1 MSQMLAE
8 IKRIVLED
16 VSNRITQYDVM
27 YEAITNSIHANSTE
41 IKCFLQ
47 TNNHVLNEDGVELA
61 SRKVDSITIVDNGN
75 GLNKE
80 NYKSFCKYRT
90 EHNKELGCK
99 GVGRF
104 IFLKVYKNA
113 KYESLLLKEQEKRT
127 VTFDFDFDTENIKIE
142 PVKVDVNSTQI
153 QLTSLTQQY
162 YDQEK
167 QIDRRVTLN
176 LEAIREKVLW
186 NLIPT
191 LYFYKKKGVTIE
203 IDFIDQ
209 NSQESVKIT
218 DADIPDFIDKDFVV
232 SDNDGAN
239 YKFIL
244 HYQIKNEKGKL
255 NTFYCA
261 NNRTVCDFSEK
272 DLKITLPHG
281 YSGFF
286 LLEGDYLNS
295 HVNNERN
302 EFDVFPIRTDVYS
315 TLSWEMINNS
325 LKNEISSLVKKVIP
339 DTEKVNAQKL
349 ANIQEERPYLINYI
363 DDKDIDMAGFLDKK
377 HIIEKA
383 KKRFDN
389 AKEKVLAHSGKETYS
404 DAELNEAIQITQNEL
419 VAYIFDRAQV
429 LERLKKMVDDKEK
442 VEKIIHNLFME
453 KNSVDDYFCIGKN
466 NLWLLDDRFTSYS
479 YAASDKRIKDV
490 LKGIGEDSDEVDNV
504 NDKPDLSLFFSHNP
518 QNTQRLKSV
527 LIEIKPFDYANKS
540 DRKKHAGIQQLVDY
554 VKAFKTKEN
563 IEEIFAFLITD
574 VDTKL
579 AERLKNDDY
588 TPLFSTEAP
597 IFHRFFKD
605 LGISIYV
612 ISAKT
617 LILDAEARNKVF
629 LDIIKKQS
637 RLNKILSTF
646 IIESPA
652 ETNE

>member
-16 VSNRITQYDVM
+16 VSSRITQYDVL
-27 YEAITNSIHANSTE
+27 YEAITNSIHANSTK
-41 IKCFLQ
+41 IDCVLQ
-47 TNNHVLNEDGVELA
+47 TNNHILNEDGVEIA
-61 SRKVDSITIVDNGN
+61 KRKLDNITVMDNGD
-75 GLNKE
+75 GLNKD

-90 EHNKELGCK
+90 EYNKEFGCK

-113 KYESLLLKEQEKRT
+113 KYVSRLLKDQEEKNF
-127 VTFDFDFDTENIKIE
+127 TFDFDFDTENIKVE
-142 PVKVDVNSTQI
+142 KSKVEANSTQI

-162 YDQEK
+162 FDQEK
-167 QIDRRVTLN
+167 QIDRRIPLD
-176 LEAIREKVLW
+176 LEVIKEKVLW

-203 IDFIDQ
+203 INFVDQ
-209 NSQESVKIT
+209 NSAETVKIT
-218 DADIPDFIDKDFVV
+218 EADIPDFIDKPFVV
-232 SDNDGAN
+232 ADRENVKYN
-239 YKFIL
+239 FTL
-244 HYQIKNEKGKL
+244 HYQLKNEKGKL

-272 DLKITLPHG
+272 DLKISLPFG

-302 EFDVFPIRTDVYS
+302 EFDIFPIRTDVYS
-315 TLSWEMINNS
+315 TLSWEMINS
-325 LKNEISSLVKKVIP
+325 ALKNEITSLVKKSIP
-339 DTEKVNAQKL
+339 DTEKINAEKL
-349 ANIQEERPYLINYI
+349 ASIQEERPYLINYI
-363 DDKDIDMAGFLDKK
+363 DEKDIDMAGFLDKK
-377 HIIEKA
+377 HIIDKA
-383 KKRFDN
+383 KKNFDV
-389 AKEKVLAHSGKETYS
+389 AKEKLIAHSGKENYS
-404 DAELNEAIQITQNEL
+404 DADLNEAIQITQNEL

-442 VEKIIHNLFME
+442 IEKIIHNLFME
-453 KNSVDDYFCIGKN
+453 KSTTDDYFCIGKN

-490 LKGIGEDSDEVDNV
+490 LKDIGEDSEGVENPG
-504 NDKPDLSLFFSHNP
+504 DKPDLSLFFSHNP
-518 QNTQRLKSV
+518 QEPQSLKSV
-527 LIEIKPFDYANKS
+527 LIEIKPFDYSDKS

-574 VDTKL
+574 VDAKL
-579 AERLKNDDY
+579 AERLKGDDY
-588 TPLFSTEAP
+588 TPLFSTQAP
-597 IFHRFFKD
+597 IFHRFFKE

-637 RLNKILSTF
+637 RLNKLLTSYT
-646 IIESPA
+646 EA
-652 ETNE
+652 KEV